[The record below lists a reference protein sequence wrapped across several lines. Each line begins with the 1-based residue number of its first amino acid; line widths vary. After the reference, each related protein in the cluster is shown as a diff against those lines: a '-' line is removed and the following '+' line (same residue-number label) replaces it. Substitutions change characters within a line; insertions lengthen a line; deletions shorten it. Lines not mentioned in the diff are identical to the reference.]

1 MQYSS
6 IYPIQKWENQTR
18 TYKRKRR
25 LYIDMRCSKGYSD
38 ELEKLIHNGGG
49 VILTVE
55 LKKAATKNMRLT
67 VIAYSQ
73 AEKKLP

>member
-1 MQYSS
+1 
-6 IYPIQKWENQTR
+6 
-18 TYKRKRR
+18 
-25 LYIDMRCSKGYSD
+25 MRCSKGYSD
-38 ELEKLIHNGGG
+38 ELEKLIHSGGG

-73 AEKKLP
+73 AEYWYASTNKIYIRSYKEYGIAKDDETAA

>member
-1 MQYSS
+1 
-6 IYPIQKWENQTR
+6 
-18 TYKRKRR
+18 
-25 LYIDMRCSKGYSD
+25 MRCSKGYSD
-38 ELEKLIHNGGG
+38 ELEKLIHSGGG

-73 AEKKLP
+73 AEKKLQ